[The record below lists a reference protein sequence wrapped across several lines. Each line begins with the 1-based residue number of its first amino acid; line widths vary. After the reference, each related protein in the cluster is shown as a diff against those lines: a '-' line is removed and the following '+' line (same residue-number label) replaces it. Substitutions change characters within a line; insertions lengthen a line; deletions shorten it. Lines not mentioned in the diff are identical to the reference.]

1 MLKISTSDLSKY
13 VNKQVEN
20 LFPDNISIQKAIDG
34 CLKKTLERL
43 EYCFSKIANKY
54 YFINGQVVFDYLH
67 TDQYAAFLYFL
78 ANTIWE
84 SSCDSTAANKVYALN
99 KALHGIDV
107 FYEVRLP
114 DIFFFSHPVGT
125 VLGRA
130 MYSDYLIISQG
141 VTVGGNKDLIYP
153 EIGEGIYLYGQ
164 SAIIG
169 KSKTGKNNLISI
181 GTIVREETTPD
192 NAIIYNHSGEVK
204 FKQIEWSVKSRYF
217 R

>member
-1 MLKISTSDLSKY
+1 MLTISNKDLSQY

-20 LFPDNISIQKAIDG
+20 MFPDNISIKKSVDDGMKKA
-34 CLKKTLERL
+34 LERVG
-43 EYCFSKIANKY
+43 YCFSRINNKY
-54 YFINGQVVFDYLH
+54 CHQDGRVVFNYQH
-67 TDQYAAFLYFL
+67 TDHYASFLYFL
-78 ANTIWE
+78 SNTVWE
-84 SSCDSTAANKVYALN
+84 NSGDSTAAGKLYALN
-99 KALHGIDV
+99 KALHGVDV

-130 MYSDYLIISQG
+130 AYSDYLIISQG

-153 EIGEGIYLYGQ
+153 EIGQGTYLFSQ

-169 KSKTGKNNLISI
+169 KCKTGKNNLISI
-181 GTIVREETTPD
+181 GTIVREANTPD
-192 NAIIYNHSGEVK
+192 NVIVHNHRGTLK
-204 FKQIEWSVKSRYF
+204 FKPVDWNVKSRYF

>member
-1 MLKISTSDLSKY
+1 MLKISTKDLSQY

-20 LFPDNISIQKAIDG
+20 FFPDNISIKKVVNSS
-34 CLKKTLERL
+34 LNKTLERL
-43 EYCFSKIANKY
+43 EYCFSKITNKY
-54 YFINGQVVFDYLH
+54 YNKNGQVAFNCHH

-78 ANTIWE
+78 SNTVWE
-84 SSCDSTAANKVYALN
+84 NSGDSTAAGKIYSLN

-107 FYEVRLP
+107 FYEVHLP

-130 MYSDYLIISQG
+130 MFSDYLIISQG

-153 EIGEGIYLYGQ
+153 KIGEGTYLYSH

-169 KSKTGKNNLISI
+169 KSKIGNNNLISI
-181 GTIVREETTPD
+181 GTIVREENTPD
-192 NAIIYNHSGEVK
+192 NVIVYSHSGEMK
-204 FKQIEWSVKSRYF
+204 FKPLEWSVRSSYF
-217 R
+217 K